1 MGWREVEG
9 FEGVGGGV
17 MDLLRLWKSVEKRTG
32 EIEIRNTKLEMRSE
46 EETKFIVDS

>member
-1 MGWREVEG
+1 MG
-9 FEGVGGGV
+9 
-17 MDLLRLWKSVEKRTG
+17 LLRLWKCVEKWTG